1 MVATIIYTNINT
13 VHRIEIIEKWLDL
26 YIHELLKDFPKQTVI
41 NNLYTIMNYNVLQ
54 FGDRFFFKINGTVIE
69 TLCACLYTTIYYN
82 YFEKI
87 QFISRYT
94 IYRYYK
100 PLFYD
105 RLINDAI
112 VVLPDTLLV
121 YNNFLKTINRFGP
134 VEKRLE

>member
-1 MVATIIYTNINT
+1 
-13 VHRIEIIEKWLDL
+13 
-26 YIHELLKDFPKQTVI
+26 
-41 NNLYTIMNYNVLQ
+41 MNYNVLQ

-69 TLCACLYTTIYYN
+69 TLCAYLYTTIYYN

-100 PLFYD
+100 PLFYN

-112 VVLPDTLLV
+112 IVLPDTFLV
-121 YNNFLKTINRFGP
+121 YNNFLKTINRFGS